1 MSTTI
6 AVRSEKDAKGADAI
20 GLIGPTVSIC
30 LIVACAVLFNGFP
43 QKVGYYRTIV
53 DPASFVALL
62 GPGFAAFLPWLNL
75 WWALAFSLEVVHL
88 ALGHWTT
95 ATRWS
100 RLVLD
105 VACAMILVAMAAGE
119 AFVQVPVATV
129 AARFAL
135 AVTSFALLIGALA
148 QFVRLL
154 KRLVEGA

>member
-1 MSTTI
+1 MSTRI
-6 AVRSEKDAKGADAI
+6 AVRSEEGAKGPDAI

-43 QKVGYYRTIV
+43 QKVGYYRTIA
-53 DPASFVALL
+53 DAASFVPLL

-88 ALGHWTT
+88 ALGRWTT

-100 RLVLD
+100 RLALD
-105 VACAMILVAMAAGE
+105 VVGAMILVAMAAGE
-119 AFVQVPVATV
+119 PFVQAPVATV
-129 AARFAL
+129 AARAAL
-135 AVTSFALLIGALA
+135 ALTGLGLLLGALA

-154 KRLVEGA
+154 KKL